1 MGSVDRS
8 VEAPN
13 QRYLSTLLE
22 QSIMDA
28 GKPEV
33 SVVLPVYNESSIL
46 RSNVLLVESVVKA
59 IASSYEIIIVED
71 GSTDGSDR
79 IAETMSRENPKIIHL
94 HSETRLG
101 KGNAL
106 KKALKYCKGE
116 TVVFMDIDLATNLRH
131 VSELIDLIRS
141 GHAAIVGSRLARGA
155 RVRRPISRKIAS
167 LAYNLLVNVLF
178 YDGVFDHQCGFKGF
192 SRKALAKVIDDV
204 NDGGFFFDTEIIV
217 RLKRK
222 GFSVVELPLEW
233 TEPRVSYLH
242 EGPLR
247 MLFKLLALR
256 FSL

>member
-8 VEAPN
+8 VEASN
-13 QRYLSTLLE
+13 QRYRGMLFE

-46 RSNVLLVESVVKA
+46 RSNVLLVESVVKG
-59 IASSYEIIIVED
+59 ITSSYEIIIVED

-79 IAETMSRENPKIIHL
+79 IAETMSQENPRIIHL
-94 HSETRLG
+94 HSGTRLG

-106 KKALKYCKGE
+106 KKAFKYCKGE

-131 VSELIDLIRS
+131 VSELIGLIRS
-141 GHAAIVGSRLARGA
+141 GHAVVVGSRLARGA

-167 LAYNLLVNVLF
+167 MAYNLLVNVLF

-192 SRKALAKVIDDV
+192 NRQALAKVIDDV
-204 NDGGFFFDTEIIV
+204 SDGDFFFDTEIIV

-222 GFSVVELPLEW
+222 RFSVVDLPLEW